1 MAVIIIFAISLIG
14 LMLLFSSKL
23 VVEKTGNMNLWS
35 SAVSRL
41 DPKAARLNAAVTF
54 KWKQITQTIK
64 YVLFIL
70 IPHRTEESWKE
81 AKKAAVG
88 HYKKQK
94 DILMGKKNFSNSVSA
109 SFYLKKIKEDRL
121 NGKDGIIVDHSLSE

>member
-1 MAVIIIFAISLIG
+1 MAIIIIFAISLIG
-14 LMLLFSSKL
+14 LVLLFSSKL
-23 VVEKTGNMNLWS
+23 VVEKSGNMNLFS
-35 SAVSRL
+35 TAISKL
-41 DPKAARLNAAVTF
+41 DPSAARMNAAVSF
-54 KWKQITQTIK
+54 KWKQIIQTVK

-121 NGKDGIIVDHSLSE
+121 NGKDGMIDDQSLLE